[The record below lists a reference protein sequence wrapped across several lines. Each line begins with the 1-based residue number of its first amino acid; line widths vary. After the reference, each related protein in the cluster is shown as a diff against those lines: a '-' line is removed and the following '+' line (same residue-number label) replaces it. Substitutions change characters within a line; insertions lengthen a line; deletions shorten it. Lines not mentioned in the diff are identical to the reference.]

1 MTRPLN
7 TRLSHRGTDTAAA
20 QLRIL
25 RDPVPDSILDGIRGN
40 APRDVK
46 EVAVK
51 WLKFFTAPAEQC
63 FYGLSSERKVVTEV
77 SLNPDPL
84 EDMHVLTLVCEIV
97 VTEELLDWRGKLG
110 NAFVISVID
119 ECVSSAVTA
128 LDYAEGGSGIC
139 GVSQSLNTVLHNFVD
154 FGASLRFVNTTL
166 TATPGTTA
174 CRSEVWDLTQRRLVA
189 TAVYIGM
196 PSSSPSPPL
205 QRAARL

>member
-25 RDPVPDSILDGIRGN
+25 RDPVPDSILDGVRGN

-51 WLKFFTAPAEQC
+51 WLKFFTAPAEQ
-63 FYGLSSERKVVTEV
+63 F

-128 LDYAEGGSGIC
+128 FDCAEGGAGIC
-139 GVSQSLNTVLHNFVD
+139 GVSQSLNTVLHNSVD
-154 FGASLRFVNTTL
+154 LGATLRFVNTTL

-189 TAVYIGM
+189 TAVYVGM
-196 PSSSPSPPL
+196 PSSSPSPSP